1 MNLEEIKTLEKQ
13 YVMQTYARND
23 LFLVNGQGC
32 MLYDDKGNSYI
43 DMTSGI
49 GVNCLG
55 HNHPALVEAL
65 HDQSQKLMHTSNLY
79 YTEPM
84 VQVAKELVES
94 TGMSKVFFANSGAE
108 ANEGVIKLARKYS
121 SDRYGQHRYKVLSL
135 VQSFHG
141 RTMMTLTATGQDKF
155 HQYFYPFPD
164 GFEYVIANDIEDFK
178 QKLDD
183 SVCLVLMEMIQ
194 GEGGVLPLDK
204 TFVQEVTKLCHQK
217 DVLVAVDEVQT
228 GIGRTGSLFCY
239 QQYEIQP
246 DIVSMAK
253 GLGGGLPIG
262 GIMTNEKCST
272 VLQAGMHGSTFG
284 GNLMSTR
291 AAMTVL
297 SIINQKEFLESVK
310 EKGKYFMDALQN
322 IQSQDILEVRG
333 MGLMIGVVVDEKKRA
348 GFVKKLQE
356 KGVLVLTAGSQAI
369 RLLPP
374 LIISKEEPDQVIQ
387 AFQEVF
393 S

>member
-141 RTMMTLTATGQDKF
+141 RTMMTLTTCR
-155 HQYFYPFPD
+155 P
-164 GFEYVIANDIEDFK
+164 
-178 QKLDD
+178 
-183 SVCLVLMEMIQ
+183 S
-194 GEGGVLPLDK
+194 
-204 TFVQEVTKLCHQK
+204 TK
-217 DVLVAVDEVQT
+217 V
-228 GIGRTGSLFCY
+228 
-239 QQYEIQP
+239 
-246 DIVSMAK
+246 
-253 GLGGGLPIG
+253 
-262 GIMTNEKCST
+262 
-272 VLQAGMHGSTFG
+272 
-284 GNLMSTR
+284 GN
-291 AAMTVL
+291 
-297 SIINQKEFLESVK
+297 I
-310 EKGKYFMDALQN
+310 Y
-322 IQSQDILEVRG
+322 
-333 MGLMIGVVVDEKKRA
+333 
-348 GFVKKLQE
+348 
-356 KGVLVLTAGSQAI
+356 
-369 RLLPP
+369 
-374 LIISKEEPDQVIQ
+374 
-387 AFQEVF
+387 
-393 S
+393 